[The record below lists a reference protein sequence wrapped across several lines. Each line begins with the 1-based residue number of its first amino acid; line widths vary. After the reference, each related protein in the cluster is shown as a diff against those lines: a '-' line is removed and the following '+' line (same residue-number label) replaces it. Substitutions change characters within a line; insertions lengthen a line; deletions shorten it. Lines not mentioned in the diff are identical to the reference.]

1 MWPKKSQERRLGIH
15 TGCGTCFKSW
25 IHLKFVDFT
34 KTLPIYIFTRK
45 NYFLR
50 KFKKR
55 VDFFQIYVCSTHCE
69 VGYKVGQHDI
79 WAWTPNNLKISS
91 VTLGHKILKFP
102 QKKLVSQSLS
112 FHIIFSIKVYIG
124 HNLVCI
130 QNEQNTIFDF
140 FPTKFGALLILQEC
154 PKYVQTYTYIYAC
167 VYFQDFWATRHR
179 G

>member
-1 MWPKKSQERRLGIH
+1 MKWYYLITLLFHELSSSGYVAKKSQERHLGIH

-25 IHLKFVDFT
+25 IHLKFADFT
-34 KTLPIYIFTRK
+34 KTLPINIFTQK

-50 KFKKR
+50 KFKKQ
-55 VDFFQIYVCSTHCE
+55 VDFFEIYVCSTHCE

-102 QKKLVSQSLS
+102 QKKVVSQSLS
-112 FHIIFSIKVYIG
+112 FHIIFSIKVYVG

-154 PKYVQTYTYIYAC
+154 PSC
-167 VYFQDFWATRHR
+167 
-179 G
+179 

>member
-1 MWPKKSQERRLGIH
+1 M
-15 TGCGTCFKSW
+15 
-25 IHLKFVDFT
+25 
-34 KTLPIYIFTRK
+34 
-45 NYFLR
+45 R
-50 KFKKR
+50 KFKKQ
-55 VDFFQIYVCSTHCE
+55 VDFFEIYVCSTHCE

-102 QKKLVSQSLS
+102 QKKVVSQSLS

-140 FPTKFGALLILQEC
+140 FATKFGALLILQEC
-154 PKYVQTYTYIYAC
+154 PSCSWLSASKKRLQGGQQNALAHNLLAPTGVPYVTIRYNAPP
-167 VYFQDFWATRHR
+167 
-179 G
+179 

>member
-1 MWPKKSQERRLGIH
+1 M
-15 TGCGTCFKSW
+15 
-25 IHLKFVDFT
+25 DFT
-34 KTLPIYIFTRK
+34 KTLLIYIFTRK

-50 KFKKR
+50 KFKKW

-91 VTLGHKILKFP
+91 VSLGHKILKFP
-102 QKKLVSQSLS
+102 PKKVVPQFLSL
-112 FHIIFSIKVYIG
+112 HIIFSIIVYIG

-140 FPTKFGALLILQEC
+140 LQLNLVHYLFYKNA
-154 PKYVQTYTYIYAC
+154 PVGIQVLSRAI
-167 VYFQDFWATRHR
+167 QS
-179 G
+179 